1 MSAAWSPR
9 TRAEMVDY
17 CPILFR
23 DARPLFWDR
32 KRPAVG
38 ARLDGSNSQETE
50 NRRSFAAGLEGVVF
64 WIEI

>member
-23 DARPLFWDR
+23 DARPLFRDR
-32 KRPAVG
+32 KRP
-38 ARLDGSNSQETE
+38 
-50 NRRSFAAGLEGVVF
+50 GLERVSTAPIRKRLKIGGVSPQV
-64 WIEI
+64 WKE